1 MKKKSKLPG
10 ERLPRRLL
18 GLGISTAV
26 IVSILMA
33 GIVYFEG
40 IKGSYRQDIQGV
52 QKTFRSLSRNAGIIE
67 NTKLQRVD
75 YFKKSL
81 FADFPPRYSYSA
93 ANFIRRLS
101 LITGE
106 DIRLGKLEIK
116 PGGQDFSFVLTGSI
130 ASVDNIAALGIF
142 NRFSREL
149 KEFEDMIE
157 VSFSTTK
164 VNAGN
169 TPGNRPAAART
180 REQVELV
187 FTVNG
192 EIDLE

>member
-26 IVSILMA
+26 IVSILIA

-40 IKGSYRQDIQGV
+40 IKGAYRQDIQGI
-52 QKTFRSLSRNAGIIE
+52 QKTFRSLSRNAGMIE

-75 YFKKSL
+75 YFKKS
-81 FADFPPRYSYSA
+81 FFMDFPPRYSFSA

-101 LITGE
+101 LVTGK

-130 ASVDNIAALGIF
+130 ASGNNIAAQGIF

-149 KEFEDMIE
+149 KEFEDMID
-157 VSFSTTK
+157 VSFSTAK
-164 VNAGN
+164 ANAGN
-169 TPGNRPAAART
+169 NPGGRPAEART
-180 REQVELV
+180 GDQVELY